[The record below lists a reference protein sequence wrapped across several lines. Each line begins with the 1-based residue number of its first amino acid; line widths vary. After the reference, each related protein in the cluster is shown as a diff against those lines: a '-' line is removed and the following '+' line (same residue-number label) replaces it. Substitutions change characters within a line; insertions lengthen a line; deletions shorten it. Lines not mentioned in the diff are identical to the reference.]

1 MIASRLCSSFSSC
14 ALFGAAS
21 FMLSLTLGV
30 LNMFYILTWNTIFSN
45 QMKMESFDFVEIE
58 AKLKL
63 LVSHGF
69 VFTLVAVE
77 KDKIRQF

>member
-1 MIASRLCSSFSSC
+1 
-14 ALFGAAS
+14 
-21 FMLSLTLGV
+21 
-30 LNMFYILTWNTIFSN
+30 MFYILTWTTVFDD

>member
-1 MIASRLCSSFSSC
+1 
-14 ALFGAAS
+14 
-21 FMLSLTLGV
+21 
-30 LNMFYILTWNTIFSN
+30 MFYLLTWTTIFDD
-45 QMKMESFDFVEIE
+45 QVKMESFDFVEID

-63 LVSHGF
+63 LVSRGF